1 MNIDINLIEFA
12 DACANNASI
21 NSIIEKLKL
30 VNYQVNLNF
39 IGGGQ
44 VEITIIINKN
54 ILIYG
59 DIKCDKNKGCDLFN
73 LKVADGWQLK
83 ILR

>member
-1 MNIDINLIEFA
+1 MINKINLIVFS

-30 VNYQVNLNF
+30 INYQINLNF
-39 IGGGQ
+39 IGGGH
-44 VEITIIINKN
+44 VGVTIIINKN

-59 DIKCDKNKGCDLFN
+59 DIKCNKYKGCDLFN
-73 LKVADGWQLK
+73 LKVTDGWQFK
-83 ILR
+83 IAR